1 MTSGHDMLWRRCAYL
16 GRVLLPLLDQEL
28 WRQDR
33 RQERLQSWGIDTA
46 VGERLIEV
54 FAALAAH
61 AVAVDASLSAAE
73 FEILPLSAVA
83 DAATGKQDFE
93 LLAGLPD
100 TFADDRDEIAV
111 KIFRLYAYIP
121 ADAIAEMER
130 CERPVTVDDLVAI
143 AYALNTT
150 PRCCWRTSPS
160 TCRNPRGL
168 SAQDFPVTSTR
179 PSSAPGS
186 RERPRSTAS
195 RGCAG

>member
-1 MTSGHDMLWRRCAYL
+1 MTPDHDMLWRRCAYL

-46 VGERLIEV
+46 VGERLIAV

-73 FEILPLSAVA
+73 FETLPLSAVA
-83 DAATGKQDFE
+83 DAATGKRDFE

-111 KIFRLYAYIP
+111 KIFRLYAYKGGQSSLQLLRLSTEVRHTLTVLAAREP
-121 ADAIAEMER
+121 VLSPTCADIFRQADEANL
-130 CERPVTVDDLVAI
+130 P
-143 AYALNTT
+143 
-150 PRCCWRTSPS
+150 
-160 TCRNPRGL
+160 
-168 SAQDFPVTSTR
+168 Q
-179 PSSAPGS
+179 
-186 RERPRSTAS
+186 
-195 RGCAG
+195 